1 MANHGPSYGLDA
13 ELLAKQNSKFD
24 PVVTGKVVNWIS
36 AVTGENVTTENIHEN
51 LKSGV
56 VLCNLANK
64 LCPGVVSKINNGKM
78 PFVQMENI
86 NAFLVACKR
95 IGVPDTDLFMTVDL
109 FEAKN
114 MPQVIQTL
122 FILGRRAHSLQN

>member
-1 MANHGPSYGLDA
+1 
-13 ELLAKQNSKFD
+13 
-24 PVVTGKVVNWIS
+24 
-36 AVTGENVTTENIHEN
+36 
-51 LKSGV
+51 
-56 VLCNLANK
+56 
-64 LCPGVVSKINNGKM
+64 M

-122 FILGRRAHSLQN
+122 FVLGRRAQTLQNYNGPQMAV